1 MLNIFNYS
9 TDIFP
14 VNYPETIIEKSDG
27 ITDAEKYLNE
37 LSEKTFLSLW
47 SYPNLYTDQN
57 KKNETSVGKELC
69 DLLVIFE
76 NHIIIFS
83 DKNCN
88 FNDIPSGKLSDKELN
103 IKWKRWYK
111 KSIEKS
117 AGQIYKAEDWI
128 RNHSDRIFLDDKC
141 KKRFPFDIANKK
153 DVIIHRIVVTHSI
166 ADICKKYTGNKYGSF
181 FIDSNIIGSEQEFS
195 IGYINEYKKF
205 VHILNDFSLNLL
217 MKELD
222 TAPDFIN
229 YLTRKEDLFKKTNV
243 VAFGEEDM
251 LAQYL
256 SITDDN
262 GIHNFIDKNNND
274 FFYKGNSEHN
284 LIIFENGAWEN
295 IINNIQYLN
304 KKKADKISYAWDY
317 LLEKSIKHYMSG
329 TQLYKNELTNMN
341 EDMQMFTILSSFNRF
356 ERRYIAK
363 SIITFVKMIGK
374 GERGTRQI
382 LLNNNIILLIAIIP
396 RDITRDITDE
406 KVFREKRRN
415 LLEKYVIASKIEHM
429 FINKFIG
436 LAIESID
443 SPNESEDFMYLD
455 TADWNDD
462 DIKKAK
468 EIKNSL
474 IQANLLKERNVKMAQ
489 VEEYP
494 TINFDVKMNG
504 KNRNKPCPCGSGKK
518 FKNCCGKY

>member
-1 MLNIFNYS
+1 MIN
-9 TDIFP
+9 
-14 VNYPETIIEKSDG
+14 
-27 ITDAEKYLNE
+27 A
-37 LSEKTFLSLW
+37 
-47 SYPNLYTDQN
+47 
-57 KKNETSVGKELC
+57 
-69 DLLVIFE
+69 
-76 NHIIIFS
+76 
-83 DKNCN
+83 
-88 FNDIPSGKLSDKELN
+88 
-103 IKWKRWYK
+103 
-111 KSIEKS
+111 
-117 AGQIYKAEDWI
+117 
-128 RNHSDRIFLDDKC
+128 
-141 KKRFPFDIANKK
+141 KK

>member
-9 TDIFP
+9 TDNFP

-88 FNDIPSGKLSDKELN
+88 FNDIPSGKLSDKELD

-141 KKRFPFDIANKK
+141 KKKFPFDIVNKK

-166 ADICKKYTGNKYGSF
+166 TDICKKYTGNKYGSF

-222 TAPDFIN
+222 TASDFIN
-229 YLTRKEDLFKKTNV
+229 YLTRKEELFQNADII
-243 VAFGEEDM
+243 AFGEEDM
-251 LAQYL
+251 LARYL
-256 SITDDN
+256 SITDDK
-262 GIHNFIDKNNND
+262 GVHNFIDKKNND
-274 FFYKGNSEHN
+274 FFNKDDKKHN
-284 LIIFENGAWEN
+284 LIIFEKDAWEN
-295 IINNIQYLN
+295 INNNPQYLN
-304 KKKADKISYAWDY
+304 KKKADEISYVWDY

-329 TQLYKNELTNMN
+329 TQLYKNELTNMD

-356 ERRYIAK
+356 ERRNIAK
-363 SIITFVKMIGK
+363 SIITFAKNIGK
-374 GERGTRQI
+374 GERGTRQMM
-382 LLNNNIILLIAIIP
+382 LNDNIILLIAIIP
-396 RDITRDITDE
+396 RYKTDE
-406 KVFREKRRN
+406 KIFREKRRN
-415 LLEKYVIASKIEHM
+415 LLENYIIASKIEHM
-429 FINKFIG
+429 SINKFIG

-443 SPNESEDFMYLD
+443 SPNESEDFVYLD
-455 TADWNDD
+455 TSDWNDD
-462 DIKKAK
+462 DIKKAR
-468 EIKNSL
+468 EIRNSL
-474 IQANLLKERNVKMAQ
+474 IQANLLKERNVKIVQA
-489 VEEYP
+489 EEYP
-494 TINFDVKMNG
+494 TINFDIKMNG
-504 KNRNKPCPCGSGKK
+504 NNRNKPCPCGSGKK
-518 FKNCCGKY
+518 FKKCCGKS

>member
-1 MLNIFNYS
+1 ML
-9 TDIFP
+9 
-14 VNYPETIIEKSDG
+14 
-27 ITDAEKYLNE
+27 
-37 LSEKTFLSLW
+37 
-47 SYPNLYTDQN
+47 
-57 KKNETSVGKELC
+57 
-69 DLLVIFE
+69 
-76 NHIIIFS
+76 
-83 DKNCN
+83 
-88 FNDIPSGKLSDKELN
+88 
-103 IKWKRWYK
+103 R
-111 KSIEKS
+111 SI
-117 AGQIYKAEDWI
+117 
-128 RNHSDRIFLDDKC
+128 L
-141 KKRFPFDIANKK
+141 
-153 DVIIHRIVVTHSI
+153 TI

-181 FIDSNIIGSEQEFS
+181 FIDSNIIGNEQEFS

-429 FINKFIG
+429 SINKFIG